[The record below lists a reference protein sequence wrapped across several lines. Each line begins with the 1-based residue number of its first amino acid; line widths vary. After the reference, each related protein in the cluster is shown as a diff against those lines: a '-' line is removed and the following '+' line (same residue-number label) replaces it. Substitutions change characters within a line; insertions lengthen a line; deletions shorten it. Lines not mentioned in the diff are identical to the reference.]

1 MPLLLSGRFNDDV
14 AASTT
19 HIPSSWDAFDDD
31 PCSLSRLSEVLSRAL
46 RAMYKENNI
55 YADPSHVSLAAC
67 FELLSNSADAVR
79 ILRDV
84 HRTKEY
90 ESLFEHSYFR
100 PPGLAQPYTLF
111 DADSAVSS
119 EVEEIVRGAQAE
131 LQTVADGTRTY
142 KTWRSISDDPAHDN
156 HIASLKIPENQG
168 RPALVLHDIGRMIDE
183 DELGQRLSKI
193 FNAGFDTFFVNVSGS
208 GKTRLLYEGLS
219 RNWGLYLTA
228 KVDSSRLG
236 STSVDFVTCSGLRLS
251 NKLRA
256 LPHPSAPNYMAIRRA
271 NMRILTHRYKDVL
284 LSYALMMREFLQLA
298 CSTGLQ
304 DVHKARW
311 LQCQLQ
317 AVTLGVQDPFRA
329 IAAALLKA
337 SDEFVDHT
345 LGQVINDI
353 RERLQGAPLFV
364 TLDESQALGY
374 EEGTGSSKYGLPSRD
389 ARPYL
394 RQLVLAWRGRPGLSL
409 IITGTELPKDV
420 LQEEPLEMEC
430 GQYRWC
436 SATGGF
442 DEEGSNRHY
451 LRRYFPPTFVRSQ
464 TGHRLLDRLGR
475 WLRGR
480 HRLTAAFITLYIR
493 FGLPQPHQQ
502 LNDYICNGTGYCPE
516 DAKEL
521 SAAEGV
527 RIERAKR
534 VLGALPFHSMR
545 VPLIRST
552 VHRSLF
558 NLSVRP
564 SSALQY
570 DYAHV
575 DVVTQAIGR
584 FVDDDACRIAIDEPY
599 LLVSCA
605 QWFRSTAARMLDLD
619 YLRLVTHA
627 YPKHVS
633 EFRCEVL
640 AYVLA
645 RRLEA
650 KPDLRRIFSFV
661 GPSPPWANARTTRL
675 LLLHNTANGRR
686 SARAYLHTREAAF
699 VTPMLATTVS
709 TEAEIT
715 RWLEH
720 ADVSPFCILRHTAS
734 SSLLFAVSLSSDRNL
749 WVLLD
754 GEPGDEL
761 SSTEITE
768 RMSRMDP
775 CANFSVEQLGLMRNI
790 PNPSLRAG
798 DPPFLFAFASSVGD
812 PPVCDRAV
820 ATVDLAELSDGME
833 ISPDE
838 VMQRVV
844 RTMLPEAAKPSSGR
858 GKRSTTTD
866 LDPEGSA
873 RASKRRFST
882 QAPQGQAGRVLR
894 ASTTQQRRAPI
905 RRTTR

>member
-1 MPLLLSGRFNDDV
+1 MTTPLSFSSHFNDLV
-14 AASTT
+14 TASTV
-19 HIPSSWDAFDDD
+19 HIPLNDDN
-31 PCSLSRLSEVLSRAL
+31 PCGLKELSEVLSRAL
-46 RAMYKENNI
+46 RLMYKENNL
-55 YADPSHVSLAAC
+55 YADASDVSLASC
-67 FELLSNSADAVR
+67 YGLLSTSADAVR

-90 ESLFEHSYFR
+90 ASLFNHSYFR
-100 PPGLAQPYTLF
+100 PSGLDKSYAPAEA
-111 DADSAVSS
+111 DAAVVT
-119 EVEEIVRGAQAE
+119 ELEEIIQGARAQLRA
-131 LQTVADGTRTY
+131 VANGTRPY
-142 KTWRSISDDPAHDN
+142 KTWRPVSDDAAHID
-156 HIASLKIPENQG
+156 HIASLRIPENQG
-168 RPALVLHDIGRMIDE
+168 RPVLVLHDIGCMIDE
-183 DELGQRLSKI
+183 DELIGRLSKV
-193 FNAGFDTFFVNVSGS
+193 FDAECDTFFVNVSGS

-219 RNWGLYLTA
+219 RYWGLYLTA
-228 KVDSSRLG
+228 KLDSSRLG
-236 STSVDFVTCSGLRLS
+236 STSVDFVTCFGLRLS
-251 NKLRA
+251 DSLTA
-256 LPHPSAPNYMAIRRA
+256 LPHPSAPNYMAI
-271 NMRILTHRYKDVL
+271 HVL
-284 LSYALMMREFLQLA
+284 LSYALVMRAFLQLA

-304 DVHKARW
+304 DAHKARW
-311 LQCQLQ
+311 LQCQVQ
-317 AVTLGVQDPFRA
+317 AVKLGAQDPFRA
-329 IAAALLKA
+329 IASALIEA
-337 SDEFVDHT
+337 SDDFVDHT
-345 LGQVINDI
+345 LAEVISDI
-353 RERLQGAPLFV
+353 RGRLQDAPLFV
-364 TLDESQALGY
+364 TLDESQALGH
-374 EEGTGSSKYGLPSRD
+374 EEGEDNSIYGLPSRD

-394 RQLVLAWRGRPGLSL
+394 RQLILAWRGRPGLSL
-409 IITGTELPKDV
+409 IIAGTELPKDI

-442 DEEGSNRHY
+442 DEEGANHRY
-451 LRRYFPPTFVRSQ
+451 LQRYLPPTFVQSQ
-464 TGHRLLDRLGR
+464 TGKRLLTRLGR

-480 HRLTAAFITLYIR
+480 HRLTAAFIALYIR

-502 LNDYICNGTGYCPE
+502 LDDYIQNGTGYCPE

-558 NLSVRP
+558 NFFVRP
-564 SSALQY
+564 SSAIHY

-619 YLRLVTHA
+619 YLRLVAHA
-627 YPKHVS
+627 YPNHVS

-640 AYVLA
+640 AHVLA
-645 RRLEA
+645 RRLEP
-650 KPDLRRIFSFV
+650 KPDLRHIFSFV

-686 SARAYLHTREAAF
+686 SARAYLHTREAACA
-699 VTPMLATTVS
+699 TPMLATTVS
-709 TEAEIT
+709 TETEIT
-715 RWLEH
+715 RWLKH

-761 SSTEITE
+761 SPTEITE

-775 CANFSVEQLGLMRNI
+775 CANFGVEQLDLMRNI
-790 PNPSLRAG
+790 PNPSRRAG
-798 DPPFLFAFASSVGD
+798 DPPFFFVFASRVGG
-812 PPVCDRAV
+812 PPACDRAV
-820 ATVDLAELSDGME
+820 ATVDLDELFNGME
-833 ISPDE
+833 ISSDE

-844 RTMLPEAAKPSSGR
+844 RTILPEVPKTSLGR

-866 LDPEGSA
+866 LDAEGNA
-873 RASKRRFST
+873 RAGKRRIST
-882 QAPQGQAGRVLR
+882 RAAEGQAGRVLR
-894 ASTTQQRRAPI
+894 ASTTQQRRAPT
-905 RRTTR
+905 RRATR